1 MTKFELVSAV
11 ALELTSHLETM
22 FPGKGFNV
30 KGDKD
35 TVVVKI
41 SGATEE
47 EADDIVEYIYDI
59 TEERRDQLQFN
70 IEVVA
75 VC

>member
-22 FPGKGFNV
+22 FPGKGFNLE
-30 KGDKD
+30 GNEG
-35 TVVVKI
+35 TVVVRI

-47 EADDIVEYIYDI
+47 EADDMVEYIYDI
-59 TEERRDQLQFN
+59 TEERRDQLQFD